1 MVQPAYW
8 FNFSLDKRGTINQE
22 SLYLKHCKTKSPRF
36 GAQIDAYP
44 RDIQMNIGDIL
55 SLVH

>member
-22 SLYLKHCKTKSPRF
+22 SLYIYIYMEHIYLHEVL
-36 GAQIDAYP
+36 D
-44 RDIQMNIGDIL
+44 
-55 SLVH
+55 